1 MIELGTQDY
10 RRVTLSLAL
19 GSFIIFCNLY
29 LFQPMLP
36 YMAVHFS
43 VSETQVNWL
52 FAATTLALSFSLVP
66 WAVASEATGRKRVML
81 AGLLTM
87 PVIGLCMLLFP
98 SLISLVAMRA
108 LMGIAIAAFAS
119 VAVAYMVEELSPKAF
134 GQAIGGYIAA
144 NSLGGITGRI
154 VGGTL
159 TDALGWQQAVI
170 VMAIL
175 TFIGALAVC
184 VMLPKQKHFVP
195 QKGMLRYHNR
205 ALIKHLKNQTIWLA
219 MLIGGVNF
227 ALFVN
232 LYSVMGFR
240 LVAAPHSLPIGLA
253 SLIFLCY
260 LPGTL
265 SSKLTSVWNRNH
277 QPISGMVCGTMISL
291 LGMLVAYI
299 DRIPFMILGL
309 ALISFGAFFTHTLA
323 YAWVSQKATS
333 AKATATAL
341 YLVHYYV
348 GGSLGG
354 FFLIYCWQ
362 HGGWAYV
369 ISGGM
374 TLYLTI
380 FTLCYKLNSISIEP
394 VVKDNKTQTETSHEL
409 KATTPS
415 Q

>member
-1 MIELGTQDY
+1 MIELGSQDY

-19 GSFIIFCNLY
+19 GSFIVFCNLY

-36 YMAVHFS
+36 YMAQHFA
-43 VSETQVNWL
+43 VSETKINWL
-52 FAATTLALSFSLVP
+52 FAASTLALSLSLVP
-66 WAVASEATGRKRVML
+66 WAVASEAVGRKRIML
-81 AGLLTM
+81 TGLLAM
-87 PVIGLCMLLFP
+87 PVIGIGMLLSP
-98 SLISLVAMRA
+98 SLLSLVVMRA
-108 LMGIAIAAFAS
+108 LMGVALAAFAS
-119 VAVAYMVEELSPKAF
+119 VAVAYMVEELSPNAF

-144 NSLGGITGRI
+144 NSLGGIVGRI

-159 TDALGWQQAVI
+159 TDAFGWQQAVI
-170 VMAIL
+170 AMAVFTL
-175 TFIGALAVC
+175 IGAISVC
-184 VMLPKQKHFVP
+184 ALLPKQKHFSP

-205 ALIKHLKNQTIWLA
+205 ALVKHLKNKTVWFA

-240 LVAAPHSLPIGLA
+240 LVEAPHSLPIGLT

-265 SSKLTSVWNRNH
+265 SSKLTSVWNRYH
-277 QPISGMVCGTMISL
+277 QPISGMVCGTILSL
-291 LGMLVAYI
+291 IGMVVAYV
-299 DRIPFMILGL
+299 DRIPFMIIGL

-323 YAWVSQKATS
+323 YAWVSQKVNQ

-369 ISGGM
+369 IAGGM
-374 TLYLTI
+374 LLYLMI
-380 FTLCYKLNSISIEP
+380 FTLCYKLNVIHHSSSELE
-394 VVKDNKTQTETSHEL
+394 NEATTGSTSEL
-409 KATTPS
+409 KTTHS
-415 Q
+415 SH